1 MNYDFFASKE
11 DKIEILEFIFK
22 ETNLHVYD
30 LVSKYDQKVN
40 RYQSVYDITSRFD
53 LDDNKDLEI
62 TFILWSSDFKG
73 QVFFRK
79 SDLNPQYFDG
89 STFRYSTEGWGLI
102 QLHFGAIEN
111 NRLDYSNLFH
121 FNETEA
127 LKIASES
134 NNDFSSIPADWD
146 WTNIHNYSKKL
157 WTFIQSKTVENH
169 ISDIDVL
176 KGAALLEKTGIQL
189 RSE

>member
-89 STFRYSTEGWGLI
+89 STFRYSTEG
-102 QLHFGAIEN
+102 
-111 NRLDYSNLFH
+111 
-121 FNETEA
+121 
-127 LKIASES
+127 
-134 NNDFSSIPADWD
+134 
-146 WTNIHNYSKKL
+146 
-157 WTFIQSKTVENH
+157 
-169 ISDIDVL
+169 
-176 KGAALLEKTGIQL
+176 
-189 RSE
+189 

>member
-1 MNYDFFASKE
+1 ME
-11 DKIEILEFIFK
+11 
-22 ETNLHVYD
+22 V
-30 LVSKYDQKVN
+30 
-40 RYQSVYDITSRFD
+40 RFD
-53 LDDNKDLEI
+53 ILPKD
-62 TFILWSSDFKG
+62 
-73 QVFFRK
+73 
-79 SDLNPQYFDG
+79 
-89 STFRYSTEGWGLI
+89 
-102 QLHFGAIEN
+102 
-111 NRLDYSNLFH
+111 RLDYSDLFH